1 MALGVLRSEGKTLKP
16 IQGKAFGLKSASA
29 YENSLEGVSKGKT
42 RIPIRG
48 KGFGLKSANKKGFR
62 QALIEKDSLR
72 EIWNPYTVKFPQI
85 SAETLAVY
93 R

>member
-62 QALIEKDSLR
+62 QALIDKPLLKSES
-72 EIWNPYTVKFPQI
+72 ITPFNP
-85 SAETLAVY
+85 
-93 R
+93 

>member
-62 QALIEKDSLR
+62 QALIDSG
-72 EIWNPYTVKFPQI
+72 F
-85 SAETLAVY
+85 
-93 R
+93 